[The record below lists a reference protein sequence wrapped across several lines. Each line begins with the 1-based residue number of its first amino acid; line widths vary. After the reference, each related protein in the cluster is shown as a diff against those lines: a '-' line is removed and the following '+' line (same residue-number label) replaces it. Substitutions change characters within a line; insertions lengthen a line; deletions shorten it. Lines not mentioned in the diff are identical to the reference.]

1 VSVTFPQGVMLARSA
16 ERLPSGRALRGG
28 GVYEPKWDGYRGLL
42 FVTDAGVR
50 VQSRRGADLTRAFPD
65 IAAAARRALP
75 PGVVLDGE
83 LVVGGRDGLDFG
95 ALQQRLTSTKVRAAE
110 LAVAAPATFMAFDM
124 LALDDTDVRPR
135 PLRERRV
142 LLEALM
148 ADVSPPLQ
156 LTPQTVELAEAERW
170 MRDYALAPVGVE
182 GVVAKGAGDPY
193 VPDRRGWVKVKIR
206 DTADALVGA
215 VVGTIERP
223 QRLVLGR
230 LVEGQPRI
238 VGSTHELRPVQQA
251 EVAALL
257 VAADEHPW
265 PAELSLSWGTRDR
278 TPIVRVDPTVT
289 VEVLADQAIDAGR
302 WRHTTRFVRTR
313 LDL

>member
-1 VSVTFPQGVMLARSA
+1 
-16 ERLPSGRALRGG
+16 
-28 GVYEPKWDGYRGLL
+28 
-42 FVTDAGVR
+42 
-50 VQSRRGADLTRAFPD
+50 
-65 IAAAARRALP
+65 
-75 PGVVLDGE
+75 
-83 LVVGGRDGLDFG
+83 
-95 ALQQRLTSTKVRAAE
+95 
-110 LAVAAPATFMAFDM
+110 
-124 LALDDTDVRPR
+124 
-135 PLRERRV
+135 
-142 LLEALM
+142 
-148 ADVSPPLQ
+148 
-156 LTPQTVELAEAERW
+156 
-170 MRDYALAPVGVE
+170 
-182 GVVAKGAGDPY
+182 
-193 VPDRRGWVKVKIR
+193 
-206 DTADALVGA
+206 LVGA